1 MGSEQSLKIE
11 KNIPITLPRARANGY
26 ASLVREMVVGDS
38 LLCQTMKEITS
49 VRAAIYRTGYKAV
62 VRKQADETWRVWKIK
77 KDIKN

>member
-1 MGSEQSLKIE
+1 MKLMKIE

-38 LLCQTMKEITS
+38 VLCQTIKEVVSI
-49 VRAAIYRTGYKAV
+49 RAAIYRINKKHKPVT
-62 VRKQADETWRVWKIK
+62 RKLPDGTWRVWKIK